1 MTGRPDPVRRL
12 VSIAERTFGVTWA
25 RVTRSTFVRGLAI
38 LTSASLLQNLITFA
52 SAPVVARLFDPA
64 DFGIAGLVQA
74 LGAVP
79 ELLATGLFYVALGI
93 ARSRSEAVNV
103 VFLSLALVPIC
114 AALALLAALCL
125 QFNPG
130 LLPGSLTG
138 VAPYLWTIPA
148 FMIVVNMLSV
158 TRLWETRHGNFR
170 PQLINRLVEGVG
182 IAASQIAFGL
192 FGAGP
197 YGLIVGRWLG
207 TAAAA
212 LHGMRQVLSQIGRQG
227 LRAISI
233 RRMRFMAIRHW
244 RFPAYQLPAAIFG
257 QLSQQL
263 LPIMLGMFYALDAV
277 GFYWFANRLLERP
290 AIIWGS
296 NVARVYYQHAADQ
309 RKHGKPVS
317 KLYWRSTVTLALT
330 SLVPFGCI
338 ILFGPFLFALIF
350 GAEWE
355 QAGHYARWIALA
367 SFAYLIGFPARTATA
382 LFNIQASYA
391 IIETVRAVLGALVV
405 IVIARQGGE
414 ATLAIA
420 VATSLQGLIML
431 TFVGYVGAR
440 LLQFDRHREAGG

>member
-1 MTGRPDPVRRL
+1 MAVRR
-12 VSIAERTFGVTWA
+12 VIGAVWSRISG
-25 RVTRSTFVRGLAI
+25 STFVRGLAI
-38 LTSASLLQNLITFA
+38 LTSASLLQNLITLA

-79 ELLATGLFYVALGI
+79 ELLATGLFYLALGI

-103 VFLSLALVPIC
+103 VFLSLALIPLF
-114 AALALLAALCL
+114 AALALLAALVL
-125 QFNPG
+125 QSDPG

-148 FMIVVNMLSV
+148 FMVVVNVLFV
-158 TRLWETRHGNFR
+158 TRLWETRHGR
-170 PQLINRLVEGVG
+170 YMPQLVNRLIEGGG
-182 IAASQIAFGL
+182 IALSQIGFGL

-212 LHGMRQVLSQIGRQG
+212 LHGMHELLRQIGRRG
-227 LRAISI
+227 LRAISL
-233 RRMRFMAIRHW
+233 RRMRLMAIRHW
-244 RFPAYQLPAAIFG
+244 HFPAYQLPAAIFG
-257 QLSQQL
+257 QVSQQL
-263 LPIMLGMFYALDAV
+263 LPILLGMFYALDVV

-309 RKHGKPVS
+309 RKHGQPVS
-317 KLYWRSTVTLALT
+317 KLYWRSTATLALT
-330 SLVPFGCI
+330 SLAPFGCI
-338 ILFGPFLFALIF
+338 IVFGPLIFALIF

-367 SFAYLIGFPARTATA
+367 SFAYLIGFPARMATA
-382 LFNIQASYA
+382 LFDIQASYA
-391 IIETVRAVLGALVV
+391 IIETVRAVLAALVV

-420 VATSLQGLIML
+420 VAASLQGLIML

-440 LLQFDRHREAGG
+440 LLQFDRRREAGG